1 MRTKNDIKKEWEDNI
16 KDIITDLIEYE
27 FNDLSDSDILVNS
40 QLNNRDDFNARIEET
55 LFEYLNDHQDIIY
68 TYKAKEIIN
77 IINLYDVFDEWELTG
92 ERFKDYSSCAFANL
106 YDFIQNEISINDL
119 ITKHFADKYV
129 SS

>member
-40 QLNNRDDFNARIEET
+40 QLNNRDDFNARIEEM
-55 LFEYLNDHQDIIY
+55 LLAYLNDHQDIIY
-68 TYKAKEIIN
+68 TYKAKEIIS

-92 ERFKDYSSCAFANL
+92 ERFKDYSYCAFANL